1 MEKTL
6 VIIKP
11 DAVGKKAVG
20 SIIKAFDDF
29 GLKLAALKMIKPS
42 RNVIE
47 QFYSIHKGKPFFQ
60 PLVEFMDCAPIVVC
74 VWESEN
80 AVSKVRN
87 FIGATDSQKAEKGTI
102 RNLFGTNNRKNAVH
116 ASDSLENAENE
127 ISFFFKPEEILNY
140 NYDAWISK

>member
-1 MEKTL
+1 
-6 VIIKP
+6 
-11 DAVGKKAVG
+11 
-20 SIIKAFDDF
+20 
-29 GLKLAALKMIKPS
+29 
-42 RNVIE
+42 
-47 QFYSIHKGKPFFQ
+47 
-60 PLVEFMDCAPIVVC
+60 MDCAPIVVC

-116 ASDSLENAENE
+116 ASDSLENAERE